1 MFILLENNFRK
12 IPVLRRYMNILFE
25 LNNSTLYKN
34 KLFKNTVRSETE
46 FCINT
51 KQSGSL

>member
-1 MFILLENNFRK
+1 
-12 IPVLRRYMNILFE
+12 MNILFK
-25 LNNSTLYKN
+25 LNNRTLYKN

-46 FCINT
+46 CRIST